1 MAVAEAM
8 TNITAADIDPAL
20 VKLSAN
26 WMAACGAEGEDA
38 KLFAAVKAASEYC
51 QALNV
56 SIPVGKD
63 SCSMRTAW
71 DDKDEKKCV
80 TSPVSLIVS
89 AAAPVGNV
97 RLTLTPLLRTDKPS
111 VLALFDL
118 SGGRAR
124 MGASIL
130 AQVAQSFGDTA
141 PDAPDAQK
149 LVRFVK
155 LIRKLTLAGCVTAY
169 HDRSDGGLAATLSEM
184 MFASH
189 VGLDVTLDGLI
200 DGAKDVEAATAALFN
215 EEIGAVVQIPADR
228 LEDVKSQA
236 AAAGLS
242 DCLFVVAR
250 INTTDTFKVT
260 CGENVLVDEKRTDL
274 MRVWSEVSHE
284 IARGRDNPAC
294 ADSELEVA
302 CGTDHQ
308 GLFVK
313 TTFDPEEHPSGPSS
327 IPSGVHKAAFLFLPL
342 KFSCQTLL
350 SYQGFP
356 FLHSLLS

>member
-1 MAVAEAM
+1 MADCAVTTVNFTGYKGEVMAVGERTPVAVLDSAAASRMAVAEAM

-118 SGGRAR
+118 SGGRAVWEHR
-124 MGASIL
+124 SL
-130 AQVAQSFGDTA
+130 RRLRRVS
-141 PDAPDAQK
+141 
-149 LVRFVK
+149 V
-155 LIRKLTLAGCVTAY
+155 IRRPMLRTHKSSC
-169 HDRSDGGLAATLSEM
+169 
-184 MFASH
+184 
-189 VGLDVTLDGLI
+189 
-200 DGAKDVEAATAALFN
+200 AL
-215 EEIGAVVQIPADR
+215 
-228 LEDVKSQA
+228 
-236 AAAGLS
+236 
-242 DCLFVVAR
+242 
-250 INTTDTFKVT
+250 
-260 CGENVLVDEKRTDL
+260 
-274 MRVWSEVSHE
+274 
-284 IARGRDNPAC
+284 
-294 ADSELEVA
+294 
-302 CGTDHQ
+302 
-308 GLFVK
+308 
-313 TTFDPEEHPSGPSS
+313 
-327 IPSGVHKAAFLFLPL
+327 
-342 KFSCQTLL
+342 
-350 SYQGFP
+350 
-356 FLHSLLS
+356 